1 MIEHESHIRRQIA
14 RERAER
20 IAAEY
25 RRARRASPPP
35 PRRRRA
41 RRRAGLAGVLGTLR
55 RWSVDHAAASRP

>member
-1 MIEHESHIRRQIA
+1 MIEYESHIRRQIA

-25 RRARRASPPP
+25 RRAQAGH

-41 RRRAGLAGVLGTLR
+41 RRRARVSGLLGSLR
-55 RWSVDHAAASRP
+55 RWGIDHVPAYRH